1 MSWQSLLT
9 DAFGGGAIPD
19 AAQSYV
25 RGVVISEGVRAGAS
39 ANAIL
44 LHLVGHGIG
53 VRRTQGLAIVR
64 QEQARQAAGATANA
78 LDLSQPVSSILA
90 ANAPGGFTG
99 NYVHQVAI
107 TYRTRDEE
115 GNYMLNTVTR
125 AISSPTVLSPEEA
138 VSAATEMITTNP
150 APTEGTPEVLPES
163 IMMASLSGAWYQV
176 HTRFTT
182 SSGGS

>member
-1 MSWQSLLT
+1 MSWQSLIA
-9 DAFGGGAIPD
+9 DAFGGGAVPD

-25 RGVVISEGVRAGAS
+25 RGAVISEGVRAGAS
-39 ANAIL
+39 ANSIL
-44 LHLVGHGIG
+44 LHLIGQGIG
-53 VRRTQGLAIVR
+53 VRRTQGLAIIR
-64 QEQARQAAGATANA
+64 QEQARQAAGSTANA

-90 ANAPGGFTG
+90 ADTPGGFTG

-125 AISSPTVLSPEEA
+125 AIASPTILSPEEA
-138 VSAATEMITTNP
+138 VSAATEMITSNP
-150 APTEGTPEVLPES
+150 SPTEGTPEVMPES

-176 HTRFTT
+176 HSRYST
-182 SSGGS
+182 G